1 MTPCSNLKQRVTD
14 LLIALDDVEKA
25 RSGVPALDGEEAEE
39 LVTSDYRRASLEFR
53 LAMASAHKTAAF
65 IEALE
70 AAVGDDST
78 QTSQVSLTGIGAL
91 WVKMMGYIV
100 SSQIRGFLFAFG
112 AIAVVLVIVFRSPRI
127 GLIAMVPN
135 LSPVLLTL
143 GAMGWL
149 GILLDYSKVG
159 IAAVAMGIAVDDTIH
174 LMTRYRHE
182 FERCGDYM
190 EALVAAL
197 QDVGR
202 ALVITSVTLVCGFLV
217 LTLSILDMTAMQGIL
232 LSTTVVVAL
241 IADFLLMPAL
251 ILTFQP
257 FGPERARADASEA
270 LREAS

>member
-1 MTPCSNLKQRVTD
+1 MAEDLDEVHVTFARD
-14 LLIALDDVEKA
+14 AGIAEDDV
-25 RSGVPALDGEEAEE
+25 R
-39 LVTSDYRRASLEFR
+39 
-53 LAMASAHKTAAF
+53 H
-65 IEALE
+65 
-70 AAVGDDST
+70 AVGDEPLRA
-78 QTSQVSLTGIGAL
+78 SQVSTTGIGAL

-174 LMTRYRHE
+174 LVTRYRHE
-182 FERCGDYM
+182 FDRRGDYM

-257 FGPERARADASEA
+257 FGPERTRVDASEA
-270 LREAS
+270 LREAA